1 MFCHKSS
8 STVFTLRLELGK
20 LSYLLDLPMVCE
32 INTNFAFDKTDK
44 SLIGIQERLMTDFR
58 AEQLVPA
65 NSQSLWRSVVFVAEI
80 RVDAAATALLLLFCA
95 VGGGGG
101 CNLKG
106 RSLVF
111 GHMLSDLKSAK

>member
-1 MFCHKSS
+1 MN
-8 STVFTLRLELGK
+8 
-20 LSYLLDLPMVCE
+20 VCE
-32 INTNFAFDKTDK
+32 INTNFAFDTTDK

-80 RVDAAATALLLLFCA
+80 RGDAAATTLLLLFCA
-95 VGGGGG
+95 VGGGG

-111 GHMLSDLKSAK
+111 GHMLSDPKSAK

>member
-1 MFCHKSS
+1 MN
-8 STVFTLRLELGK
+8 
-20 LSYLLDLPMVCE
+20 VCE
-32 INTNFAFDKTDK
+32 INTNFAFDTTDK

-111 GHMLSDLKSAK
+111 GHMLSDLKRKVNEITGFASVRQIILKHFEATMAAAKG